1 MMINRDK
8 TFKTALFICAAA
20 SALATLLIFGFLLV
34 FGLPLFKGGQFFLL
48 LGRPWAPGQGMYG
61 FLPMIAGTASI
72 SLLSLVVA
80 FSISLGVSFFL
91 HSLAP
96 ATLGKILKRL
106 VQFMTG
112 VPTVIYG
119 FIGVFLLVPL
129 IREMFENGSGMCVL
143 SASLMLGL
151 LISPT
156 MILFFSDGFAA
167 VDKKYIQA
175 ARALGATRVQT
186 LLFVVLPNAWRGLMT
201 GLIMALGR
209 AMGDTLIALMIA
221 GNAVNVPSS
230 LLDPARTLTSHIAL
244 VSAADY
250 HSMEFKSIFACGV
263 TLYLLNAAAVIAI
276 RRFGA
281 VGKDK
286 AHV

>member
-1 MMINRDK
+1 MMFNRDK
-8 TFKTALFICAAA
+8 AFETALGVCAAA

-34 FGLPLFKGGQFFLL
+34 FGLPLFKGGQFFAL
-48 LGRPWAPGQGMYG
+48 LGKPWAPGQGMYG
-61 FLPMIAGTASI
+61 FLPMIAGTTAI
-72 SLLSLVVA
+72 SLLSLLAA
-80 FSISLGVSFFL
+80 FPISLGASFFL

-96 ATLGKILKRL
+96 PRFGKVLKRL

-112 VPTVIYG
+112 IPTVIYG
-119 FIGVFLLVPL
+119 FLGVFLLVPI

-167 VDKKYIQA
+167 VDRSYIQA
-175 ARALGATRVQT
+175 ARALGATRVQI
-186 LLFVVLPNAWRGLMT
+186 LLQVVLPNAWKGMAA

-221 GNAVNVPSS
+221 GNAVSMPSS

-276 RRFGA
+276 RRFRP
-281 VGKDK
+281 VRKDK
-286 AHV
+286 GRG